1 MTKSSKINYNIT
13 VSLGE
18 TYSAEEACRVAHISR
33 DLMYR
38 LARDEDD
45 PFPLRYYDC
54 KVRDGFVLRGEL
66 IEWIK
71 RNTAIGG
78 LRRR

>member
-1 MTKSSKINYNIT
+1 MTKSSKTHYSIT
-13 VSLGE
+13 VTLGE
-18 TYSAEEACRVAHISR
+18 TYSAEEACKIAHISR

-38 LARDEDD
+38 LAKDADD

-54 KVRDGFVLRGEL
+54 KVRDGFVIRGEL

-71 RNTAIGG
+71 RNTAIGP
-78 LRRR
+78 RRCG